1 MQLIYMHIENCSVKL
16 IKNMIKWLRRTI
28 PVCEFCLRKMLQR
41 TEVRNPDRKMKEMK
55 VWQFYVVVC

>member
-1 MQLIYMHIENCSVKL
+1 MVEK
-16 IKNMIKWLRRTI
+16 
-28 PVCEFCLRKMLQR
+28 EFCLRKMLQR